1 MQGNHDV
8 IIRAPLVSLLAR
20 ALLSAS
26 VEPRQTLK
34 MQLESGGELTRITS
48 HLYKLRAKKNRSPP
62 LSAAPYSF
70 VTEITSELILN
81 CSPPYSH

>member
-8 IIRAPLVSLLAR
+8 IIRTPLVSLLAR

-48 HLYKLRAKKNRSPP
+48 HLYYKLRAKKKPVLHRFP
-62 LSAAPYSF
+62 LLPIHLSQES
-70 VTEITSELILN
+70 LQN
-81 CSPPYSH
+81 